1 MRKSSQVIV
10 VIGVQSLIA
19 VSLLFISGSW
29 VKQDRPRH
37 ERNGAMVKQLE
48 LTDLC
53 LFTEARYTRHISQ
66 ADLFS
71 PFQDHPL
78 SLEHFPSGSF
88 VGPPPALR
96 DHLAGRNMMT
106 KDAGGLLP

>member
-88 VGPPPALR
+88 VGPPPALK
-96 DHLAGRNMMT
+96 DYLAGRNMMT